1 MTKPRQPRSDGPVVS
16 YGTNRAS
23 PLLRNIWKL
32 VVAFSAILTIL
43 VGCGP
48 PPGLE
53 AAWVRYKSAQ
63 SRYESCALQ
72 YHRQVAAC
80 NAEGAAFQTEREN
93 YYAAVGSQRSTTAR

>member
-1 MTKPRQPRSDGPVVS
+1 MTKPHQPRSDGLVVS
-16 YGTNRAS
+16 YGTDRAS
-23 PLLRNIWKL
+23 PLLGNIWQL
-32 VVAFSAILTIL
+32 AVAFSAISTSL

-63 SRYESCALQ
+63 SRYESCIQQ
-72 YHRQVAAC
+72 YHRQVTAC
-80 NAEGAAFQTEREN
+80 NTESAAFQTEREN